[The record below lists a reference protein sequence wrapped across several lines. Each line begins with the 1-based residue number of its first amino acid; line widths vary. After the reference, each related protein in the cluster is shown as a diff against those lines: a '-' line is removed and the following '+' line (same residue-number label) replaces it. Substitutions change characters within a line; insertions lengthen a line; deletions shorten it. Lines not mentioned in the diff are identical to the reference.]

1 MKEKVLAFYKSIY
14 PHTYH
19 IDDAAMDCHI
29 KGGREL
35 DAFMDA
41 AKELLKEGRLSFIR
55 KDVYAYNNDTEFIE
69 GIYKGYRKSFGFV
82 ITAPDEE
89 DVYVY
94 IASVPLAW
102 QDAYHFV
109 ILLLVSEVHQNL
121 IFDFVRLRLR

>member
-19 IDDAAMDCHI
+19 IEDAAMDCHI

-55 KDVYAYNNDTEFIE
+55 RDVYAFNNDTEIIE

-82 ITAPDEE
+82 ITAPNEE
-89 DVYVY
+89 DVY
-94 IASVPLAW
+94 IAEQNKGTAMHNDKVRVRIVASSDSHHKREGVVTE
-102 QDAYHFV
+102 V
-109 ILLLVSEVHQNL
+109 I
-121 IFDFVRLRLR
+121 

>member
-1 MKEKVLAFYKSIY
+1 MKEKSVSVFINLFI

-41 AKELLKEGRLSFIR
+41 ARELLKEGRLSFIR

-89 DVYVY
+89 DVY
-94 IASVPLAW
+94 IA
-102 QDAYHFV
+102 
-109 ILLLVSEVHQNL
+109 EQNKGT
-121 IFDFVRLRLR
+121 DYAQ

>member
-1 MKEKVLAFYKSIY
+1 MLAFYKSIY

-41 AKELLKEGRLSFIR
+41 ARELLKEGRLSFIR

-69 GIYKGYRKSFGFV
+69 GILQGD
-82 ITAPDEE
+82 IEN
-89 DVYVY
+89 
-94 IASVPLAW
+94 PL
-102 QDAYHFV
+102 D
-109 ILLLVSEVHQNL
+109 LLLL
-121 IFDFVRLRLR
+121 LLMKRMCI

>member
-41 AKELLKEGRLSFIR
+41 ARELLKEGRLSFIR

-89 DVYVY
+89 DVY
-94 IASVPLAW
+94 S
-102 QDAYHFV
+102 
-109 ILLLVSEVHQNL
+109 
-121 IFDFVRLRLR
+121 RTK